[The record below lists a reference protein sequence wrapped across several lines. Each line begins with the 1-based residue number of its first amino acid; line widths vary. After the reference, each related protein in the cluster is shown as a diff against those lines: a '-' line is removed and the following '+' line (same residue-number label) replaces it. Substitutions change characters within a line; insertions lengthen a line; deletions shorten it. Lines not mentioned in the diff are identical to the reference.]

1 MTGAVNLIA
10 STPAYSAIAIVVAG
24 LLIAAVA
31 ALDFKLAF
39 AEAGSGDDG
48 DHWGGNGDDL
58 LLPPSGPTAL
68 IMKPS
73 PDDYKL
79 AC

>member
-10 STPAYSAIAIVVAG
+10 STPAYSAIAIVLTG
-24 LLIAAVA
+24 LLIAAVV

-39 AEAGSGDDG
+39 AEAGYGDDG
-48 DHWGGNGDDL
+48 DHRGGNGDDL
-58 LLPPSGPTAL
+58 LLPPSGSTAL
-68 IMKPS
+68 TLNPS

>member
-1 MTGAVNLIA
+1 MTGVINLIA
-10 STPAYSAIAIVVAG
+10 STPAYSAIALVLTG
-24 LLIAAVA
+24 LLIAAVV
-31 ALDFKLAF
+31 ALDFKLAL

-48 DHWGGNGDDL
+48 DQWGGNGDDL
-58 LLPPSGPTAL
+58 LLPPSGLTAL
-68 IMKPS
+68 ILKSS

>member
-1 MTGAVNLIA
+1 MTDAVNLIA
-10 STPAYSAIAIVVAG
+10 STPVYSAIALVLTG
-24 LLIAAVA
+24 LLIVAVV

-48 DHWGGNGDDL
+48 DHRGGNGDGL
-58 LLPPSGPTAL
+58 LLPQSGPTAL
-68 IMKPS
+68 ILKPS